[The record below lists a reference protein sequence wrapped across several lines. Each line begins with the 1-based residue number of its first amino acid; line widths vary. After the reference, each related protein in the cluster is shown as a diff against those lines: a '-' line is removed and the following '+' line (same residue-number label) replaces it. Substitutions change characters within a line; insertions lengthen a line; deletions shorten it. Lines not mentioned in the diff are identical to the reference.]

1 MAKKDEIVYTD
12 YIKPVVFRDK
22 AININTKKGKRAA
35 TRMAHRIAEGKERI
49 ENVPASYRNYVNGV
63 LYGSMPTSKAI
74 DKAGRKFAP
83 VVVGAAAAPWLI
95 SGGVAAATNPLIKTI
110 FDIAGSV
117 DGIRNAVSKNGVRK
131 TIRLAKE
138 GNVIGAIKSG
148 VGDVFDIAG
157 GIGLVGDTYRYG
169 KGAAKRLAESVVRI
183 GDSADK
189 LYSIKKQLLDKYTIN
204 YILNPFADPNLAY
217 KLPYGYSGEAFEG
230 LRKAHY
236 GDVIDQYFRKVSVP
250 NTLPK
255 KDIPVGMKDYI
266 ETYYPKK
273 DVAYVD
279 LGELDKRPVDFSVTL
294 RDGEIFKDGLA
305 SAYLRTVDGRALDP
319 GGYNY
324 IATRKGN
331 DLLETGYDI
340 WKFNAD
346 DYVKRYPEHLN
357 AGFNPHN
364 KKIKNIIEGLKLSK
378 KIPYYGLKFIDRMGS
393 PIVYKFTKTTP
404 GYYHSGIDDTLLKTD
419 DNFLEYTP
427 SQESM
432 EMIQKAYESL
442 KNLQPIQVSPS
453 TFNK

>member
-1 MAKKDEIVYTD
+1 
-12 YIKPVVFRDK
+12 
-22 AININTKKGKRAA
+22 
-35 TRMAHRIAEGKERI
+35 
-49 ENVPASYRNYVNGV
+49 
-63 LYGSMPTSKAI
+63 
-74 DKAGRKFAP
+74 
-83 VVVGAAAAPWLI
+83 
-95 SGGVAAATNPLIKTI
+95 
-110 FDIAGSV
+110 
-117 DGIRNAVSKNGVRK
+117 
-131 TIRLAKE
+131 
-138 GNVIGAIKSG
+138 
-148 VGDVFDIAG
+148 
-157 GIGLVGDTYRYG
+157 
-169 KGAAKRLAESVVRI
+169 
-183 GDSADK
+183 
-189 LYSIKKQLLDKYTIN
+189 
-204 YILNPFADPNLAY
+204 
-217 KLPYGYSGEAFEG
+217 
-230 LRKAHY
+230 
-236 GDVIDQYFRKVSVP
+236 
-250 NTLPK
+250 
-255 KDIPVGMKDYI
+255 MKDYI